1 MPKFLSNITLFHM
14 HVLVF
19 ICQSVDNH
27 TILMPSVSCYR
38 WWLRW
43 MVNHNI
49 AGFVEE
55 KYIFFKI
62 SSSACCLHFVVAIN
76 RPGFT
81 IFSSVG

>member
-1 MPKFLSNITLFHM
+1 
-14 HVLVF
+14 
-19 ICQSVDNH
+19 
-27 TILMPSVSCYR
+27 
-38 WWLRW
+38 